1 MESKN
6 NPKLLVVLGK
16 KPRASKTSKRYE
28 HDREKYFLYSSQANT
43 AGNYLI
49 YHEVAPYPL
58 IKVITIVAD
67 ETIEKA
73 YDWIK
78 ENTERIKTS
87 LGDYRD
93 RIQIPAESWFLM
105 MKNQKKLNRDYE
117 MFEDNIARPYTILVV
132 LDIDGEYRYVKV
144 RGNYPTKRSGLN
156 NLVVDPEA
164 VKNEYIRRKENGSI

>member
-1 MESKN
+1 MSSK
-6 NPKLLVVLGK
+6 PKLLVVLGK

-28 HDREKYFLYSSQANT
+28 YDREKYFLYSSQANT

-58 IKVITIVAD
+58 IKVIPIVAD

-78 ENTERIKTS
+78 ENSAKIKLS

-93 RIQIPAESWFLM
+93 RIQIPAESWYLM
-105 MKNQKKLNRDYE
+105 TKNEKKLNRNYE
-117 MFEDNIARPYTILVV
+117 MFEGGISLPNTVLVV
-132 LDIDGEYRYVKV
+132 LEIEDELKYIRV
-144 RGNYPTKRSGLN
+144 RGRYPTKRSGLN

-164 VKNEYIRRKENGSI
+164 VKNEYIRRRKNGDI